1 MQPPLSESVG
11 VFPPMCPTTGVS
23 TGGVSGTVSP
33 WPGILRD
40 NTLVSFAALGEEAV
54 GRDSL
59 FIANESSDPSEEED
73 ISMLDLAGLQ
83 VHVWHI
89 KKR

>member
-1 MQPPLSESVG
+1 MCQPSGISP
-11 VFPPMCPTTGVS
+11 
-23 TGGVSGTVSP
+23 GGVSGTVSP

-40 NTLVSFAALGEEAV
+40 NTSVSSAALGEEAV

-59 FIANESSDPSEEED
+59 FFANGSSDPSEEED

-83 VHVWHI
+83 VHVSDV

>member
-1 MQPPLSESVG
+1 
-11 VFPPMCPTTGVS
+11 MCPVTGVLP
-23 TGGVSGTVSP
+23 GGDSGTVSP

-40 NTLVSFAALGEEAV
+40 NTSVSSAALGEEAV
-54 GRDSL
+54 GSESL
-59 FIANESSDPSEEED
+59 FIADGSRDPSEEED

-83 VHVWHI
+83 VHVWHD

>member
-1 MQPPLSESVG
+1 MYSA
-11 VFPPMCPTTGVS
+11 TGVLS
-23 TGGVSGTVSP
+23 SGITGTVSP

-40 NTLVSFAALGEEAV
+40 NTSVLSAALWEV
-54 GRDSL
+54 VIRRDPL
-59 FIANESSDPSEEED
+59 FIADGSSDPADEED

-89 KKR
+89 NKR

>member
-1 MQPPLSESVG
+1 
-11 VFPPMCPTTGVS
+11 MCPATGVS
-23 TGGVSGTVSP
+23 PEGVSRTVSP

-40 NTLVSFAALGEEAV
+40 NTSVSSVALGEETV

-59 FIANESSDPSEEED
+59 FIANGSRDPSEEED
-73 ISMLDLAGLQ
+73 ISMLDWAGLQ

-89 KKR
+89 KK

>member
-1 MQPPLSESVG
+1 
-11 VFPPMCPTTGVS
+11 MCSATGILPGS
-23 TGGVSGTVSP
+23 ISGTVSP

-40 NTLVSFAALGEEAV
+40 NTSVSSAALVEEAV
-54 GRDSL
+54 GSESL
-59 FIANESSDPSEEED
+59 FIADGSRDPSKEED

-83 VHVWHI
+83 VHVSHD

>member
-1 MQPPLSESVG
+1 
-11 VFPPMCPTTGVS
+11 MCSATGILP
-23 TGGVSGTVSP
+23 GGVSGTVSP

-40 NTLVSFAALGEEAV
+40 NTSVSSAALGEEAV
-54 GRDSL
+54 RRDSL
-59 FIANESSDPSEEED
+59 FIANGSSDPSEEED
-73 ISMLDLAGLQ
+73 ISMLDLAELQ

>member
-1 MQPPLSESVG
+1 ML
-11 VFPPMCPTTGVS
+11 
-23 TGGVSGTVSP
+23 
-33 WPGILRD
+33 
-40 NTLVSFAALGEEAV
+40 FAALGEEAV

-59 FIANESSDPSEEED
+59 FIAAGSNDPSEEED

-83 VHVWHI
+83 VHVWHD

>member
-1 MQPPLSESVG
+1 
-11 VFPPMCPTTGVS
+11 MCPATGVS
-23 TGGVSGTVSP
+23 PRGVSGTVSP

-40 NTLVSFAALGEEAV
+40 NTSVSSAGRGEEAV
-54 GRDSL
+54 GSESL
-59 FIANESSDPSEEED
+59 FITDGSRDPSEEED

-83 VHVWHI
+83 VHVWHV